1 MASSEKR
8 KRTIC
13 KRAVVKVDPQGKCG
27 GVLIYD
33 LQVII
38 LNATQ
43 VYPLCLAN
51 LKFFVVYGT
60 TYFLCNL
67 VIKKII
73 SH

>member
-43 VYPLCLAN
+43 SLERE
-51 LKFFVVYGT
+51 GT
-60 TYFLCNL
+60 T
-67 VIKKII
+67 
-73 SH
+73 

>member
-43 VYPLCLAN
+43 CMEKVMRGFFGNFAIPIKEEVWVYE
-51 LKFFVVYGT
+51 
-60 TYFLCNL
+60 L
-67 VIKKII
+67 V
-73 SH
+73 